1 MFQTKKELENEIKE
15 LKYKLFITESNLES
29 CEKENNRLRAFSIAQ
44 EHNDGNIWMNGFA
57 TAADKFSE
65 ENASLRN
72 QLTITNIKF
81 KELEKELD
89 NCKRCVK
96 CKGHPHV
103 KD

>member
-1 MFQTKKELENEIKE
+1 MFQTKKNLKNEIKE
-15 LKYKLFITESNLES
+15 LKHMLES
-29 CEKENNRLRAFSIAQ
+29 CEKENARLQAFAIAR
-44 EHNDGNIWMNGFA
+44 EHIDGDIWMNGFA

-72 QLTITNIKF
+72 QLTIANIKV